1 MLERSKRLLVI
12 SVMVSG
18 LLLPIGCG
26 QDPAGPGS
34 GEARFV
40 VRVTGPVE
48 IDLTH
53 RLAAVGMDSGELIG
67 WSPSLMWRIKRLAV
81 SVPDSLIFVFGNG
94 PAGWTESQVVVVDWQ
109 RFEVV
114 AQRYF
119 ADEAGYRRDDFD
131 GMAIPSGGSVA
142 VSPDGRRLFIGG
154 SQNAAG
160 EWGVAV
166 LDAWTLEPNG
176 FVGPFED
183 RDFLL
188 VAIPQGEYAQ
198 AGAIVVTVPSST
210 WPYPS
215 SQAIVVN
222 PVTMAVSDTIDF
234 SSDPADGTERI
245 VEMLPGP
252 NGTELF
258 VRMSSGRLLKYDLLA
273 DQIVASVPLC
283 ASRGRLA
290 VSPDGTRLYFVAG
303 WTHDWRSPGVI
314 LVYDSGLNQLPSL
327 DLSGEPGGSALN
339 MAAVKEDGDLI
350 VVAGAAGAQLWGQ
363 EAGRILMV
371 DPLTGGVR
379 REEVLN
385 NNVAAKEI
393 FILR

>member
-1 MLERSKRLLVI
+1 MLERSKWLLVI

-26 QDPAGPGS
+26 QDPVGPGS

-67 WSPSLMWRIKRLAV
+67 WSPSLMWRIIRVAV

-94 PAGWTESQVVVVDWQ
+94 PAGWTQSQVVVVDWQ

-131 GMAIPSGGSVA
+131 GMAIPGGGIVA
-142 VSPDGRRLFIGG
+142 VSPDGRRLF
-154 SQNAAG
+154 
-160 EWGVAV
+160 
-166 LDAWTLEPNG
+166 
-176 FVGPFED
+176 
-183 RDFLL
+183 
-188 VAIPQGEYAQ
+188 
-198 AGAIVVTVPSST
+198 IVVTVPSST

>member
-1 MLERSKRLLVI
+1 
-12 SVMVSG
+12 
-18 LLLPIGCG
+18 
-26 QDPAGPGS
+26 Q
-34 GEARFV
+34 
-40 VRVTGPVE
+40 
-48 IDLTH
+48 
-53 RLAAVGMDSGELIG
+53 
-67 WSPSLMWRIKRLAV
+67 
-81 SVPDSLIFVFGNG
+81 
-94 PAGWTESQVVVVDWQ
+94 SQVVVVDWQ

-131 GMAIPSGGSVA
+131 GMAIPSGGIVA

-215 SQAIVVN
+215 SQAVVVN
-222 PVTMAVSDTIDF
+222 PATMAVSDTIDF
-234 SSDPADGTERI
+234 SSDPANGTDGI
-245 VEMLPGP
+245 VEMLPAP

-273 DQIVASVPLC
+273 DQIVASIPVSAC
-283 ASRGRLA
+283 YGRKLA

-303 WTHDWRSPGVI
+303 WTQDWPSSGVI

-327 DLSGEPGGSALN
+327 DLSGEPGGRALN

-350 VVAGAAGAQLWGQ
+350 VVAGAAGTQLWGQ